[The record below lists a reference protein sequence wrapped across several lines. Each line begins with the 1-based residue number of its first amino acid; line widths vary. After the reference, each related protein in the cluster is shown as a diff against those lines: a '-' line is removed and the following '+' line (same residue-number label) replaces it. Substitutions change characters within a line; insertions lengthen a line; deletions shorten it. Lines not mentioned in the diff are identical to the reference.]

1 MSHPLLSLPYSYL
14 FDIILRYCTLCVY
27 IQYPEA
33 SLSMCCSSSQVFP
46 SLPPSSVSSPRLSG
60 LRGLLPSSDYDSLC
74 SEEGEERRNPIPQL
88 CLRGWRSK
96 LRRNYNSRRYPL
108 PGVVSFWRLSKSPC
122 VESQKYEFAL
132 LSSVGWRSIV
142 LGLEWKRWDL
152 GNRGGEW
159 KIPIFRPSELAV
171 YDLNSCLF

>member
-1 MSHPLLSLPYSYL
+1 
-14 FDIILRYCTLCVY
+14 
-27 IQYPEA
+27 
-33 SLSMCCSSSQVFP
+33 MCCSSSQVFP

-108 PGVVSFWRLSKSPC
+108 PGYPSRRVSNPRSTSLRYSP
-122 VESQKYEFAL
+122 
-132 LSSVGWRSIV
+132 V
-142 LGLEWKRWDL
+142 LAGGQSCSDWNGKDEILGIEEKTKPCLNAIGGRGRIRGTLDL
-152 GNRGGEW
+152 ASRG
-159 KIPIFRPSELAV
+159 
-171 YDLNSCLF
+171 